1 MSAIGE
7 LTTDRPLS
15 NEDRKT
21 LWEDRQQ
28 EITSPT
34 VVQGQPGGVKFA
46 LQVCRDAL
54 GYVLFTAGLFAF
66 LAVMASH
73 VGVL

>member
-1 MSAIGE
+1 MNSI

-28 EITSPT
+28 EITSPA
-34 VVQGQPGGVKFA
+34 VQGQPGGVKFA

-54 GYVLFTAGLFAF
+54 GYVLWIFA
-66 LAVMASH
+66 L
-73 VGVL
+73 GGWLVLLNWALELL